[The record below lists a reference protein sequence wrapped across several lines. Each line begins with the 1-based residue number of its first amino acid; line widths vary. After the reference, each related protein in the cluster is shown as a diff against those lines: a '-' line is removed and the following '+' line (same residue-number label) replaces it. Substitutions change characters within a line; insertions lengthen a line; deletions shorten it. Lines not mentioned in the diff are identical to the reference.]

1 MRGLDMAKGMARLNA
16 DNVVI
21 NIESWNDYAPETDTL
36 KTPIGSVTMGDVYNP
51 ADKRFYRDGE
61 MVLTEVEQKLAD
73 AEAAL
78 AVLGVSE

>member
-1 MRGLDMAKGMARLNA
+1 MAKGMARLNA

-21 NIESWNDYAPETDTL
+21 NMESWSDYAPETDTL
-36 KTPIGSVTMGDVYNP
+36 KTPVGAVTMGDVYNP

-61 MVLTEVEQKLAD
+61 MVLTETEQKLAD

-78 AVLGVSE
+78 AVLGVTE

>member
-21 NIESWNDYAPETDTL
+21 NMESWNDYAPETDTL

-51 ADKRFYRDGE
+51 TDKRFYRDGE
-61 MVLTEVEQKLAD
+61 MVLTETEQKLAD

-78 AVLGVSE
+78 AVLGVTE

>member
-1 MRGLDMAKGMARLNA
+1 
-16 DNVVI
+16 
-21 NIESWNDYAPETDTL
+21 
-36 KTPIGSVTMGDVYNP
+36 MGDVYNP

>member
-1 MRGLDMAKGMARLNA
+1 MAKGMARLNA
-16 DNVVI
+16 ENVVI
-21 NIESWNDYAPETDTL
+21 NMESWGDYAPETDTL

-51 ADKRFYRDGE
+51 TDKRFYRDGE

>member
-1 MRGLDMAKGMARLNA
+1 MAKSMARLNA
-16 DNVVI
+16 ENIVI
-21 NIESWNDYAPETDTL
+21 NMESWSDYAPESDML

-51 ADKRFYRDGE
+51 SDKRFYRDGE
-61 MVLTEVEQKLAD
+61 MVLTETEQKLAD

>member
-1 MRGLDMAKGMARLNA
+1 MRGLNMAKGMARLNA
-16 DNVVI
+16 ENVVI
-21 NIESWNDYAPETDTL
+21 NMESWSDYAPETDTL

-61 MVLTEVEQKLAD
+61 MVLTEVEQRLAD

-78 AVLGVSE
+78 AILGVSE

>member
-1 MRGLDMAKGMARLNA
+1 MAKVMARLNA
-16 DNVVI
+16 ENVVI
-21 NIESWNDYAPETDTL
+21 NMESWNDYAPESETL

-51 ADKRFYRDGE
+51 TDKRFYRNGE

-78 AVLGVSE
+78 AVLGVTE

>member
-16 DNVVI
+16 ENVVI
-21 NIESWNDYAPETDTL
+21 NMESWNDYAPETDTL

-51 ADKRFYRDGE
+51 TDKRFYRDGE
-61 MVLTEVEQKLAD
+61 MVLTEVEQRLAD

-78 AVLGVSE
+78 AVLGVTE

>member
-21 NIESWNDYAPETDTL
+21 NIESWNDYAPESDTL

-78 AVLGVSE
+78 TVLGVTE

>member
-1 MRGLDMAKGMARLNA
+1 MAKGMARLNA
-16 DNVVI
+16 ENVVI
-21 NIESWNDYAPETDTL
+21 NMESWNDYAPETDTL

-51 ADKRFYRDGE
+51 TDKRFYRDGG

-78 AVLGVSE
+78 AVLGVTE

>member
-1 MRGLDMAKGMARLNA
+1 MAKTIARLNA
-16 DNVVI
+16 ENIVI
-21 NIESWNDYAPETDTL
+21 NMESWSDYAPETDTL
-36 KTPIGSVTMGDVYNP
+36 KAPIGSVTMGDVYNP
-51 ADKRFYRDGE
+51 TDKRFYRDGE

>member
-1 MRGLDMAKGMARLNA
+1 MRGLEMAKGMARLNA
-16 DNVVI
+16 ENVVI
-21 NIESWNDYAPETDTL
+21 NMESWNDYAPETDTL

-51 ADKRFYRDGE
+51 TDKRFYRDGE

-78 AVLGVSE
+78 AVLGVTE